1 MVSWKSSVETKTY
14 LSNISIIPTN
24 SNKNNKPKVTFC
36 ISPEALVLVFMD
48 GGGETQRLNPF
59 QRGAKS
65 YGCQEISPELFSRT
79 LMPPN
84 LKRIS
89 SMRIKTASSYC
100 LCLSSSPFLYWL
112 DLEVKKK
119 KKADVQLHFG
129 STPQHYW
136 FNNGEGIQSAYLF
149 FHIKHLY

>member
-112 DLEVKKK
+112 DLEVEKKK
-119 KKADVQLHFG
+119 KKQMCSCISAAHHNIIDLTTERVYSLPTSS
-129 STPQHYW
+129 ST
-136 FNNGEGIQSAYLF
+136 
-149 FHIKHLY
+149 